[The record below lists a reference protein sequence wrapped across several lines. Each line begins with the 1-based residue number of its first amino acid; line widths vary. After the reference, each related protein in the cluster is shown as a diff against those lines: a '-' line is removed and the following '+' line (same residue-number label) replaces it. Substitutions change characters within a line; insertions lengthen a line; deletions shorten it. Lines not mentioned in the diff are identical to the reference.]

1 MAVPKN
7 KEELLKAIQ
16 TDYNKLKNDLT
27 AIPQSLTYN
36 KELPGHAKNTEI
48 SVCNLIS
55 YLIGWGTLVLT
66 WEAKKRKQQHVDFPE
81 TGYKWNQLGLL
92 AQKFYND
99 YEHKTYAEL
108 LFLLEKNHVAIL
120 SMVTSYSNEELYHTA
135 WYDKWSLGKMIQLN
149 TSSPYKNARSRIRK
163 WKKETGV

>member
-36 KELPGHAKNTEI
+36 KELPGHAKNTEM

-66 WEAKKRKQQHVDFPE
+66 WEAKKK
-81 TGYKWNQLGLL
+81 K
-92 AQKFYND
+92 A
-99 YEHKTYAEL
+99 
-108 LFLLEKNHVAIL
+108 
-120 SMVTSYSNEELYHTA
+120 TA
-135 WYDKWSLGKMIQLN
+135 
-149 TSSPYKNARSRIRK
+149 R
-163 WKKETGV
+163 